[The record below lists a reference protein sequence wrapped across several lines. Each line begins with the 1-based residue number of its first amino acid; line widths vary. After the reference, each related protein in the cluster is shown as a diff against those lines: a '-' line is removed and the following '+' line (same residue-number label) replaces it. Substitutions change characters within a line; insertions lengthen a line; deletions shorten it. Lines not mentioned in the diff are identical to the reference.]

1 MLAIYTDLR
10 NQTRAFRRVTS
21 HDRQRM
27 EKAKNY
33 HEKIYNGL
41 MSLNLEMTISAVTTH
56 VEFSRVDALSD
67 YASES

>member
-1 MLAIYTDLR
+1 
-10 NQTRAFRRVTS
+10 
-21 HDRQRM
+21 M

-67 YASES
+67 YTSES